1 MKKITYVLALL
12 VLVALQSCQ
21 NEKSEATT
29 TSGEKLTQVADADVK
44 KNSIAPPFDGIDVP
58 FSKYTVDVEK
68 GKTIQTETGTVI
80 IIPKGAFKYADGNPV
95 KGKVDISY
103 REFHDAAAIIASGI
117 PMTNAEGDKYMETA
131 GMFEINGEQNG
142 QAVAIADDKGIE
154 VKMGSFVAGE
164 NFDFFYFD
172 KKECNWQ
179 TKGTAKPE
187 PNMAKLTKVKNLPK
201 VPVQPA
207 KPTKFDED
215 AFVFDLDINYESF
228 PELRAYH
235 GVVWQYDG
243 QGKNPKDNQWVFQEN
258 WTSVDVKAV
267 QPEFG
272 KYELTLKNAK
282 KTFKTD
288 VTPAL
293 KGMDFDKAVASFK
306 KKNEE
311 YQQLKAVRVEEENR
325 LNGEAD
331 LLRTFAV
338 SQFGVHNW
346 DIWKNPQRKRCLAS
360 FDFGQETDKYINKI
374 SIFLVTGENRSVVRY
389 YPTDFDK
396 FSFNPNESNF
406 LIAVLPGNKIAY
418 FKPEDFAK
426 IDLTMLNEQKT
437 FTFKMN
443 IEAEAVASVRDLE
456 SIIPKLS

>member
-142 QAVAIADDKGIE
+142 QAVAIADDKEIE

-187 PNMAKLTKVKNLPK
+187 PNIAKLTKVKNLPK

-456 SIIPKLS
+456 SIISKLS

>member
-187 PNMAKLTKVKNLPK
+187 PNIAKLTKVKNLPK

-426 IDLTMLNEQKT
+426 IDLRMLNEQKT

-456 SIIPKLS
+456 SIISKLS

>member
-21 NEKSEATT
+21 NEKGEVT
-29 TSGEKLTQVADADVK
+29 TSGDESAQVATVDMK
-44 KNSIAPPFDGIDVP
+44 RNSIAPPFEGVDVA

-68 GKTIQTETGTVI
+68 GKTIQTETGTII
-80 IIPKGAFKYADGNPV
+80 IIPKGAFKDADGNPV
-95 KGKVDISY
+95 KGEVEIAY

-117 PMTNAEGDKYMETA
+117 PMTNSEGDKYMETA

-142 QAVAIADDKGIE
+142 QAVAIADDKEIE

-187 PNMAKLTKVKNLPK
+187 PNVAKLTKVNNLPK
-201 VPVQPA
+201 VPTQPA

-243 QGKNPKDNQWVFQEN
+243 KGKNPKDNQWVFQEN
-258 WTSVDVKAV
+258 WVSVDVKAV

-272 KYELTLKNAK
+272 KYELTLKNAQ
-282 KTFKTD
+282 KTFKTN

-293 KGMDFDKAVASFK
+293 KGMDFDKAVVAFK

-311 YQQLKAVRVEEENR
+311 YQQLKEARVEEENR

-338 SQFGVHNW
+338 NQFGVHNW

-374 SIFLVTGENRSVVRY
+374 SVFLVTGKKRSVVRY

-396 FSFNPNESNF
+396 FSFNPNESNL
-406 LIAVLPGNKIAY
+406 LIAILPGNKIAY
-418 FKPEDFAK
+418 FKAEDFAK

-456 SIIPKLS
+456 SIISKLS

>member
-21 NEKSEATT
+21 NEKGEVT
-29 TSGEKLTQVADADVK
+29 TSGDESAQVATVDMK
-44 KNSIAPPFDGIDVP
+44 KNSIAPPFEGVDVA

-68 GKTIQTETGTVI
+68 GKTIQTETGTII
-80 IIPKGAFKYADGNPV
+80 IIPKGAFKDADGNPV
-95 KGKVDISY
+95 KGEVEIAY

-117 PMTNAEGDKYMETA
+117 PMTNSEGDKYMETA

-142 QAVAIADDKGIE
+142 QAVAIADDKEIE

-187 PNMAKLTKVKNLPK
+187 PNVAKLTKVNNLPK
-201 VPVQPA
+201 VPTQPA

-243 QGKNPKDNQWVFQEN
+243 KGKNPKDNQWVFQEN
-258 WTSVDVKAV
+258 WVSVDVKAV

-272 KYELTLKNAK
+272 KYELTLKNAQ
-282 KTFKTD
+282 KTFKTN

-293 KGMDFDKAVASFK
+293 KGMDFDKAVVAFK

-311 YQQLKAVRVEEENR
+311 YQQLKEARVEEENR

-338 SQFGVHNW
+338 NQFGVHNW

-374 SIFLVTGENRSVVRY
+374 SVFLVTGKKRSVVRY

-396 FSFNPNESNF
+396 FSFNPNESNL
-406 LIAVLPGNKIAY
+406 LIAILPGNKIAY
-418 FKPEDFAK
+418 FKAEDFAK

-456 SIIPKLS
+456 SIISKLS

>member
-142 QAVAIADDKGIE
+142 QAVAIADDKEIE

-187 PNMAKLTKVKNLPK
+187 PNIAKLTKVKNLPK

-389 YPTDFDK
+389 YPTDFNK

-456 SIIPKLS
+456 SIISKLS

>member
-21 NEKSEATT
+21 NEKGEVT
-29 TSGEKLTQVADADVK
+29 TSGDESAQVATVDMK
-44 KNSIAPPFDGIDVP
+44 KNSIAPPFEGVDVA

-68 GKTIQTETGTVI
+68 GKTIQTETGTII
-80 IIPKGAFKYADGNPV
+80 IIPKGAFKDADGNPV
-95 KGKVDISY
+95 KGEVEIAY

-117 PMTNAEGDKYMETA
+117 PMTNSEGDKYMETA

-142 QAVAIADDKGIE
+142 QAVAIADDKEIE

-187 PNMAKLTKVKNLPK
+187 PNVAKLTKVNNLPK
-201 VPVQPA
+201 VPTQPA

-243 QGKNPKDNQWVFQEN
+243 KGKNPKDNQWVFQEN
-258 WTSVDVKAV
+258 WASVDVKAV

-272 KYELTLKNAK
+272 KYELTLKNAQ
-282 KTFKTD
+282 KTFKTN

-293 KGMDFDKAVASFK
+293 KGMDFDKAVVAFK

-311 YQQLKAVRVEEENR
+311 YQQLKEARVEEENR

-338 SQFGVHNW
+338 NQFGVHNW

-374 SIFLVTGENRSVVRY
+374 SVFLVTGKKRSVVRY

-396 FSFNPNESNF
+396 FSFNPNESNL
-406 LIAVLPGNKIAY
+406 LIAILPGNKIAY
-418 FKPEDFAK
+418 FKAEDFAK

-456 SIIPKLS
+456 SIISKLS

>member
-187 PNMAKLTKVKNLPK
+187 PNIAKLTKVKNLPK

-389 YPTDFDK
+389 YPTDFNK

-456 SIIPKLS
+456 SIISKLS